1 MKPTTDGSYHCSCGA
16 GYENVNSTHIGTAL
30 DGTECQNINE
40 CTTGDNECDV
50 NAHCTDS
57 VGGYTC
63 ECLGGWTGD
72 GRTCM
77 DYEECKNMMERNVS
91 HTGTEWIDGNTY
103 GGARGLTLMSNYTFQ
118 DCHEYAYC
126 EGQGSKMV
134 LRFKARGKSKNN
146 FGALLKVTKMV
157 CSHVIVSLV

>member
-63 ECLGGWTGD
+63 EYLGGWTGD

-77 DYEECKNMMERNVS
+77 DHEECKNIRERNVS
-91 HTGTEWIDGNTY
+91 TLVQNGSMVTHMAVLADSLSCQIIPFKTVTNI
-103 GGARGLTLMSNYTFQ
+103 LT
-118 DCHEYAYC
+118 
-126 EGQGSKMV
+126 V
-134 LRFKARGKSKNN
+134 
-146 FGALLKVTKMV
+146 
-157 CSHVIVSLV
+157 